1 MLLLY
6 TGLSPPK
13 YFMNALHDKPPAA
26 SAPERSG
33 SHLEDREDV
42 QEAQV
47 VPDEGHIHS
56 LLQKTGM
63 WRASSLDCDYRQGIA
78 TGFHQLDEKLAG
90 HGWPSDAITEFL
102 LPRSGIG
109 ELRLVMPALAH
120 LSRSESRWQV
130 WVSPPHIP
138 YAPALVQAGVR
149 LDRQLIIQPQ
159 SEEDRLWVLSKA
171 LESGACSLVMAW
183 PDRMRPEQIRR
194 LQVACRDG
202 QCAGILFRADQ
213 YTQTHSP
220 AELRIR
226 LLTDIDRHDIGS
238 RSKPRPDSTHDN
250 KHSNNRIGLQ
260 ILKRRGGWAPSP
272 FEVRL
277 GDALGGRPDNNA
289 HEAAKNENLSPA
301 PEFDAIGNS
310 PLGAVLPL

>member
-1 MLLLY
+1 
-6 TGLSPPK
+6 
-13 YFMNALHDKPPAA
+13 MNVLHDKPPVA

-33 SHLEDREDV
+33 NHLQDFQDT
-42 QEAQV
+42 QV
-47 VPDEGHIHS
+47 VPDEDHIHS

-138 YAPALVQAGVR
+138 YAPALVQAGIR

-171 LESGACSLVMAW
+171 LASGACSLVMAW
-183 PDRMRPEQIRR
+183 PDRIRPEQIAAFRWR
-194 LQVACRDG
+194 AVMGSAQACYSDLISTCRPTPPPNFVSDW
-202 QCAGILFRADQ
+202 ARMS
-213 YTQTHSP
+213 TRTSV
-220 AELRIR
+220 RI
-226 LLTDIDRHDIGS
+226 
-238 RSKPRPDSTHDN
+238 
-250 KHSNNRIGLQ
+250 
-260 ILKRRGGWAPSP
+260 
-272 FEVRL
+272 
-277 GDALGGRPDNNA
+277 
-289 HEAAKNENLSPA
+289 
-301 PEFDAIGNS
+301 
-310 PLGAVLPL
+310 